1 MVKQII
7 INSLGEN
14 IRKIIEGHGKIAHQI
29 WKVLEKFLTASPEK
43 RKLEIKNKINSLKYN
58 EEEDSNV
65 FIIKLQNA
73 LDEQESIDYELSD
86 TVKAGILNRSLPENL
101 RYINVFQYKNNRKR
115 LCDSVKDVIPD
126 IIFSNTKETTKMED
140 NRLFT
145 VESKEDKRNINQ
157 KNKYNEKKKER

>member
-1 MVKQII
+1 M
-7 INSLGEN
+7 
-14 IRKIIEGHGKIAHQI
+14 
-29 WKVLEKFLTASPEK
+29 TASPEK